1 MNITNLLKK
10 IKIKTAN
17 IQIRKA
23 TKEDVSQIYS
33 LIESIYNLMDNKSW
47 YSYTKNIERYNIF
60 INDGYCYV
68 AVFKGKIIGY
78 FLTYILKED
87 GTNLYKL
94 LNDHYGNSDNIIEVI
109 NFGVLPDFRGFGL
122 QKKMMLRLE
131 KDLKDSKFKKFV
143 CTVHPDNKYS
153 LNNMLDNG
161 YEIVMTTKLYGGLD
175 RHVIVKNIY
184 K

>member
-1 MNITNLLKK
+1 MNIVNLLKR

-17 IQIRKA
+17 VEIRKA
-23 TKEDVSQIYS
+23 TIDDVGQIYS
-33 LIESIYNLMDNKSW
+33 LIESIYNMMDNKKW
-47 YSYTKNIERYNIF
+47 YSYTKNIERYNLF

-87 GTNLYKL
+87 GTNLYKIL
-94 LNDHYGNSDNIIEVI
+94 CDYYGECNDIVEVI
-109 NFGVLPDFRGFGL
+109 NFGVMSDFRGMGL
-122 QKKMMLRLE
+122 QKKMMLQLE
-131 KDLKDSKFKKFV
+131 KDIINTKYKKFV

-175 RHVIVKNIY
+175 RHIIVKNI
-184 K
+184 